1 MRTNDRFILRSIAG
15 ENLLIPTG
23 EAALEIKG
31 LISLNE
37 SSALLFRRLQI
48 GCTEDE
54 LVTALTTEYDV
65 SPDIAR
71 ADIAEFLAQ
80 MRQPHILAED

>member
-1 MRTNDRFILRSIAG
+1 MCKYPHTQNFFLLTERHPMRTNDRFILRSIAG

-37 SSALLFRRLQI
+37 SSALLFRRLHQA
-48 GCTEDE
+48 CH
-54 LVTALTTEYDV
+54 LWN
-65 SPDIAR
+65 
-71 ADIAEFLAQ
+71 Q
-80 MRQPHILAED
+80 Q